1 MSGAFLRFLVFLLTW
16 ACAVLAFAQDAGL
29 LLCAGCHGMNGAGRP
44 AGGYPAIAGQP
55 QAYLERQL
63 EAYAD
68 GRRPDAVMSPLAQ
81 RLTAEERVRLAA
93 HFSAQNQP
101 AARAPAQAER
111 GRILATTGDNEL
123 RVQACQNCHGPG
135 GSGRAPY
142 MPYLAGLHRDYLRAE
157 LLDFRSGARRTDPSG
172 AMRIIAQH
180 LTEQDI
186 AALAAHYGSDAQ
198 AD

>member
-1 MSGAFLRFLVFLLTW
+1 MRFLVFLLTS
-16 ACAVLAFAQDAGL
+16 AFAAPGFAQDAGL

-44 AGGYPAIAGQP
+44 AGGYPVIAGQP

-81 RLTAEERVRLAA
+81 RLTAEERARLAA
-93 HFSAQNQP
+93 HFSAQKQP

>member
-1 MSGAFLRFLVFLLTW
+1 LFLLTL
-16 ACAVLAFAQDAGL
+16 ACAAPAFAQDAGL

-81 RLTAEERVRLAA
+81 RLTAEERTRLAA

-101 AARAPAQAER
+101 AARAAAQAGR
-111 GRILATTGDNEL
+111 GRILATSGDNEL

-142 MPYLAGLHRDYLRAE
+142 MPYLAGLHRGYLRAE

-172 AMRIIAQH
+172 AMSIIAQH

-186 AALAAHYGSDAQ
+186 AALAAHYGGDAQ
-198 AD
+198 VD

>member
-1 MSGAFLRFLVFLLTW
+1 MRFLVFLLTL

-29 LLCAGCHGMNGAGRP
+29 LLCAGCHGMNGEGRP

-81 RLTAEERVRLAA
+81 RLTAEERTHLAA
-93 HFSAQNQP
+93 HFSALNPP
-101 AARAPAQAER
+101 AAKVPSQAGR
-111 GRILATTGDNEL
+111 GRILAITGDNEL

-172 AMRIIAQH
+172 AMSVIAQH

-186 AALAAHYGSDAQ
+186 AALAAHYGGEAKVD
-198 AD
+198 

>member
-1 MSGAFLRFLVFLLTW
+1 MG
-16 ACAVLAFAQDAGL
+16 GE
-29 LLCAGCHGMNGAGRP
+29 GRP

-81 RLTAEERVRLAA
+81 RLTAEERTRLAA

-135 GSGRAPY
+135 GSARPPF
-142 MPYLAGLHRDYLRAE
+142 MPYLAGLHGEYLRRE
-157 LLDFRSGARRTDPSG
+157 LMDFRSGARRTDPSG
-172 AMRIIAQH
+172 AMAFIARR

-186 AALAAHYGSDAQ
+186 AALAAHYGAGGEED
-198 AD
+198 

>member
-1 MSGAFLRFLVFLLTW
+1 VNEIA
-16 ACAVLAFAQDAGL
+16 AAVLV
-29 LLCAGCHGMNGAGRP
+29 CAGCHGMGGEGRP

-81 RLTAEERVRLAA
+81 RLTKEQRAQLAA
-93 HFSAQNQP
+93 HF
-101 AARAPAQAER
+101 AAREPPAMNAAGSER
-111 GRILATTGDNEL
+111 GRILATVGDNEL

-172 AMRIIAQH
+172 AMGVIALH

-186 AALAAHYGSDAQ
+186 AALAAHYGGDAQ
-198 AD
+198 VD

>member
-1 MSGAFLRFLVFLLTW
+1 MNEIA
-16 ACAVLAFAQDAGL
+16 AAVLV
-29 LLCAGCHGMNGAGRP
+29 CAGCHGMGGEGRP

-81 RLTAEERVRLAA
+81 RLTKEQRAQLAA
-93 HFSAQNQP
+93 HF
-101 AARAPAQAER
+101 AAREPPAMNAAGSER
-111 GRILATTGDNEL
+111 GRILATVGDNEL

-135 GSGRAPY
+135 GSARPPF
-142 MPYLAGLHRDYLRAE
+142 MPYLAGLHGEYLRRE
-157 LLDFRSGARRTDPSG
+157 LMDFRSGARRTDPSG
-172 AMRIIAQH
+172 AMAFIARR

-186 AALAAHYGSDAQ
+186 AALAAHYGAGGEED
-198 AD
+198 